1 MDDVCS
7 RWKKLSLT
15 ERELVEHD
23 FANTEVVEGAALVAK
38 FFTKW
43 RVNPKAVARTLKGAW
58 KTDQSFKVHDLGEN
72 KAIILFE
79 DEVDMECVLR

>member
-15 ERELVEHD
+15 EREVVEHD

-38 FFTKW
+38 FFTK
-43 RVNPKAVARTLKGAW
+43 
-58 KTDQSFKVHDLGEN
+58 
-72 KAIILFE
+72 
-79 DEVDMECVLR
+79 